1 MQFFN
6 FNKCKKPHWTVV
18 EGKLILV
25 TDTEKHQ
32 ELAKQVITVL
42 QAQIRNQIAEEIL
55 AWNPVANRKEIVKR
69 SGSIDNALLG
79 VQAICADIALGNER
93 EKDGR
98 E

>member
-6 FNKCKKPHWTVV
+6 FRSCKKPHWTVV
-18 EGKLILV
+18 EGKLILSTV
-25 TDTEKHQ
+25 TEKQQ
-32 ELAKQVITVL
+32 ELSKQVITVL

-55 AWNPVANRKEIVKR
+55 AWNPVANRREIVKR

-93 EKDGR
+93 ETNGR
-98 E
+98 K